1 MSRYMPAPMT
11 APMTA
16 PAPEAH
22 LRKQQ
27 LVHILLFFTEVI
39 SFVAVLFVDAM
50 LPQFMLFKWQ
60 LY

>member
-27 LVHILLFFTEVI
+27 LVFSLFFTEVI